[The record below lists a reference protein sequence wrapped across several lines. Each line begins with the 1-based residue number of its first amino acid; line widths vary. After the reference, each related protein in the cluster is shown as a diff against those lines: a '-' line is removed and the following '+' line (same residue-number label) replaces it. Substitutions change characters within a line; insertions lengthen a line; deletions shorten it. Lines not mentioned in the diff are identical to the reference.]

1 MTPLQLFKILAL
13 FLLAALT
20 TASPIAIPT
29 TGDVSVPTTI
39 PGDVSIAIPA
49 STSDDVPNDVSTEVN
64 CYRCV
69 YINLFCKEIGLT
81 EDQCFQLR
89 CKDPDCYRCRSS
101 CRANQQL
108 NGSDSATAGSVV
120 AESSSTSMA
129 PVVKREEAKQCFW
142 VCIHT
147 YCTRQCIGDDA
158 VAALRA
164 NSALVID
171 EADMKTNTTISVSSS
186 HAQLK
191 RPFLYHCDWTSGI
204 CWTDPVLQ
212 AVAGSEISIEE
223 IPDIPTKV
231 CREVCSTDESLCG
244 MICDV
249 DENEDKNMDVGKADV
264 ANRGL
269 KCHWECMFGQCWAV
283 CLPTMAVGSADA
295 DAVMGLSSLK
305 CRWECYFGQCYAC
318 CVPSA
323 KGEGAQK
330 RGTLPPPCHERCD
343 DDKCWIVCPRPP
355 IE

>member
-1 MTPLQLFKILAL
+1 
-13 FLLAALT
+13 
-20 TASPIAIPT
+20 
-29 TGDVSVPTTI
+29 
-39 PGDVSIAIPA
+39 
-49 STSDDVPNDVSTEVN
+49 
-64 CYRCV
+64 
-69 YINLFCKEIGLT
+69 
-81 EDQCFQLR
+81 
-89 CKDPDCYRCRSS
+89 
-101 CRANQQL
+101 
-108 NGSDSATAGSVV
+108 
-120 AESSSTSMA
+120 MA
-129 PVVKREEAKQCFW
+129 PVTKREEAKRCFW

-171 EADMKTNTTISVSSS
+171 EADMKTDTTISVSSS

-191 RPFLYHCDWTSGI
+191 NHFLYHCDWTSGI

-249 DENEDKNMDVGKADV
+249 DENEDKNIDFGKADV
-264 ANRGL
+264 ANSGL

-283 CLPTMAVGSADA
+283 YLPTMAVGSANA
-295 DAVMGLSSLK
+295 NAVMGLSSLR
-305 CRWECYFGQCYAC
+305 CRWECYFGQCYTC